1 MCCKVRPEFAKLPF
15 RNGPIGSIPILSA
28 ILNNM
33 YLDIINI
40 VTLISIVS
48 IATERVVEISK
59 PLLPTFNKKY
69 NTTIYSLLALGVSC
83 SILVINEFAL
93 LPMFG
98 ALLIQNL
105 VLALACTAGSGFWN
119 DLLKI
124 LQGFK
129 INAR

>member
-1 MCCKVRPEFAKLPF
+1 
-15 RNGPIGSIPILSA
+15 
-28 ILNNM
+28 M
-33 YLDIINI
+33 YLDIVNI

-69 NTTIYSLLALGVSC
+69 NTTIYSLLALCVSC
-83 SILVINEFAL
+83 SILVINEFEL

-129 INAR
+129 INAH